1 MKRTQISLSET
12 EYAFLRRE
20 AGRRGMSMA
29 AIVRELIRDRMGR
42 RSRLQPNHPLRNMI
56 ALGRGD
62 GAPVSEKHDEY
73 LYGRL
78 ARRR

>member
-1 MKRTQISLSET
+1 MKRTQISLT
-12 EYAFLRRE
+12 EHEYDFVRRE
-20 AGRRGMSMA
+20 ARRRRMSMA
-29 AIVRELIRDRMGR
+29 AVLRELVRDRMR
-42 RSRLQPNHPLRNMI
+42 RQSRLPSDHPLRNII

-78 ARRR
+78 ARKR

>member
-1 MKRTQISLSET
+1 MKRTQISLAQR
-12 EYAFLRRE
+12 EYDFVRRE
-20 AGRRGMSMA
+20 AKRRGMSMA
-29 AIVRELIRDRMGR
+29 AVVRELIRDRMGKQ
-42 RSRLQPNHPLRNMI
+42 SRLPPDHPLRNII